1 MDLPSRAEQLARWSP
16 EEREQFLAALS
27 DAERGAL
34 VHSWRFYARPKQL
47 PPDSDWATW
56 LILAGRG
63 FGKTRAGAGWVHER
77 AMAEPGRWIALVA
90 RTPADARDYMIEG
103 PGGLEKN
110 TPEHERPKFYPS
122 KRRVTW
128 PNGSWGTIYSGDE
141 PDQLRG
147 FSGDT
152 AWLDELAKYQYPKD
166 SWAQLQFGMR
176 EASKD
181 RPRRLIT
188 TTPRPL
194 QFLRDIID
202 QPTTIMVTGS
212 SYENKSNLDPSWFDE
227 TIVAYE
233 GSRFGRQDN
242 QTEGSSDIP
251 GALWTRRVL
260 DDHRVKEAPEME
272 RIVVGV
278 DPAITA
284 EEVSNETGIVV
295 CGVARN
301 SDGHLEAYVLRDW
314 SLRGTPE
321 EWARK
326 AVAAYRHHEADRI
339 VAEKNQG
346 GLMVETTIRTASRDV
361 PVKLVQATRGKYIR
375 AEPISALYEQG
386 RVHHVGSLPTLEDQ
400 MVECTQDSLRD
411 RKRPTGD
418 RAAVRAPT
426 KQSFSPDRVDALVWA
441 LTELSERPLEHSWMG
456 A

>member
-1 MDLPSRAEQLARWSP
+1 MDLASRAEKMARMSP
-16 EEREQFLAALS
+16 EDRADVLAGLNEDEVRSLLYA
-27 DAERGAL
+27 
-34 VHSWRFYARPKQL
+34 WRFYARPKQL
-47 PPDSDWATW
+47 PPESDWAVW

-77 AMAEPGRWIALVA
+77 AMEQPGRYIAMVA
-90 RTPADARDYMIEG
+90 RTPAEARDFMIDG
-103 PGGLEKN
+103 PGGILQN
-110 TPEHERPKFYPS
+110 TPPNERPEYQPS
-122 KRRVTW
+122 KRRITW
-128 PNGSWGTIYSGDE
+128 PNGSQATVYSGDE

-152 AWLDELAKYQYPKD
+152 AWLDELAKYKYPKD
-166 SWAQLQFGMR
+166 CWDQLQMGMR
-176 EASKD
+176 EASTD

-194 QFLRDIID
+194 QFLRDIIAN
-202 QPTTIMVTGS
+202 PTTVVVTGS
-212 SYENKSNLDPSWFDE
+212 SYENKANLDPTWFDE

-233 GSRFGRQDN
+233 GSRFGRQ
-242 QTEGSSDIP
+242 EIHAEILSDVP

-301 SDGHLEAYVLRDW
+301 SDGQLEAYVLGDW

-326 AVAAYRHHEADRI
+326 AVAAYRYHEADRI

-346 GLMVETTIRTASRDV
+346 GLMVETTIRTASLDV
-361 PVKLVQATRGKYIR
+361 PVKLVHATRGKYIR

-386 RVHHVGSLPTLEDQ
+386 RVHHVGSLPVLEDQ
-400 MVECTQDSLRD
+400 MVEATQDSLRD
-411 RKRPTGD
+411 RK
-418 RAAVRAPT
+418 A
-426 KQSFSPDRVDALVWA
+426 FSPDRVDALVWA
-441 LTELSERPLEHSWMG
+441 LADLFPAMVSRAHKAQPAREYAPVEHSWMG
-456 A
+456 S